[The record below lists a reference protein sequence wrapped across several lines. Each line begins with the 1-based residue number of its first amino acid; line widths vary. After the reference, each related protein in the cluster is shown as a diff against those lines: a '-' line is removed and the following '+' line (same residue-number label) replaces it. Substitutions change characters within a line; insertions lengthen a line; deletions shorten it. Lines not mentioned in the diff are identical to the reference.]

1 LKVIPYQQVVENPVT
16 DPEARDA
23 FIRVLIGPEDGARK
37 FHLRRFR
44 VLAGGYTP
52 LHTHPWEH
60 EVYILAGSGELVL
73 PDGPKPFTPGD
84 AIFVDPG
91 LRHQFRNTGADE
103 LVFLCAIP
111 A

>member
-1 LKVIPYQQVVENPVT
+1 MKVTPYLQVTENPVT
-16 DPEARDA
+16 DPEAKDA

-44 VLAGGYTP
+44 LLPGGYTP

-60 EVYILAGSGELVL
+60 EVFVLAGQGELIT
-73 PDGPKPFTPGD
+73 PDGPRSFAAGA

-91 LRHQFRNTGADE
+91 LRHQFRNVGDGE
-103 LVFLCAIP
+103 LEFLCAIP